1 MLKHTQSTEAISVQC
16 SLAVPFPTGMV
27 RLPRAPALR
36 PGRKVPYRSVSPRT
50 RAGSV
55 VAPRAVATIK
65 VVYMRRNAPLR
76 RDPEAMPQA
85 GPVLRYYRQA
95 SVFSTISEGF
105 QLKRTRNLSQIPVLP
120 PLSSLRM

>member
-1 MLKHTQSTEAISVQC
+1 MLKRNQSTEAISVQC

-27 RLPRAPALR
+27 RLPRAPAVR

-55 VAPRAVATIK
+55 VAPRAVATTK

-76 RDPEAMPQA
+76 RNPEAMQF

-95 SVFSTISEGF
+95 SVFTTISEGF
-105 QLKRTRNLSQIPVLP
+105 QLRRTRKLSQIPVLP
-120 PLSSLRM
+120 QLSSLRM